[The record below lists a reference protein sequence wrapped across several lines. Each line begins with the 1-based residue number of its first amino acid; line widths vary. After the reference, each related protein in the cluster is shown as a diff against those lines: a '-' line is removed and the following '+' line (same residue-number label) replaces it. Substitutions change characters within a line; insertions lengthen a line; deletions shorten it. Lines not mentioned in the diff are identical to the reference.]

1 MTLLTPVSY
10 THLDVYKRQGLAR
23 VSSTPGKTQT
33 INFYELEAKRVIEGE
48 DERASFYLVDLP
60 GYGFAKTNHN
70 NKDQWS
76 GFISKYLSGS
86 ENLGV
91 VCQLIDI
98 RHKPMDSDMECFN
111 WLRSCGLKV
120 QVVLTKS
127 DKLSKNAAMSQKAL
141 FKREM
146 GLKEHEIITYSLSLI
161 HILLWS
167 LFCSFFYLFL
177 VRMLTLSVIN
187 KIFKFLEAAIYFFH
201 VLGKQLF
208 IICYRIRQLIM
219 VQVNHAFGIIV
230 GGNTYTICLLYT
242 S

>member
-1 MTLLTPVSY
+1 MSKDNWDIIRAKYVASAVRADQYPQPSLIEAAFIGRSNVGKSSLINS
-10 THLDVYKRQGLAR
+10 LCRRNGLAR

-33 INFYELEAKRVIEGE
+33 INFYELEAKRVVEGE

-146 GLKEHEIITYSLSLI
+146 GLKEHEIITYSSSKHTMRGELIERIMNALSANG
-161 HILLWS
+161 
-167 LFCSFFYLFL
+167 
-177 VRMLTLSVIN
+177 V
-187 KIFKFLEAAIYFFH
+187 E
-201 VLGKQLF
+201 QE
-208 IICYRIRQLIM
+208 
-219 VQVNHAFGIIV
+219 
-230 GGNTYTICLLYT
+230 
-242 S
+242 